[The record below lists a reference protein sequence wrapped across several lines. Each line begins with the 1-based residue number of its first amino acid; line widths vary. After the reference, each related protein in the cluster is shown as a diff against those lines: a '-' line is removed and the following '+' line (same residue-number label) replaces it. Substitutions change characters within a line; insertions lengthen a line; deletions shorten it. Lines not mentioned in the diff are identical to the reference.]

1 MTKVKEKIC
10 VIIPALNEEASI
22 PKVLGDISRDWIA
35 EIVVVDNGSRDNT
48 AKNAR
53 EAGATVLSEPRRGYG
68 SACLA
73 GIEYLKNLSEPPAI
87 VVFLDAD
94 YSDFPEQIPEVVGPI
109 LHQNMDMVIGSRALG
124 KRAKGSMTIPQVF
137 GNKLATTL
145 LKWIYGAHFTDLG
158 PFRAIRFSTLT
169 DLKMIDTNY
178 GWTVEMQVKAAKQK
192 INFTE
197 VPVNYRERIG
207 ISKVSGTVKG
217 VFMAGYKII
226 WTIFKYSV

>member
-1 MTKVKEKIC
+1 MAKIKEKIC

-22 PKVLGDISRDWIA
+22 PKVLVDIPSDWIA
-35 EIVVVDNGSRDNT
+35 EVVVVDNGSKDNT
-48 AKNAR
+48 AKSAR

-73 GIEYLKNLSEPPAI
+73 GIEYLKNLPEPPTI

-94 YSDFPEQIPEVVGPI
+94 YSDFPNQIPEVLEPI
-109 LHQNMDMVIGSRALG
+109 LNQNMDMVIGSRALG

-158 PFRAIRFSTLT
+158 PFRAIRFSTL
-169 DLKMIDTNY
+169 LHLNMIDTNY

-192 INFTE
+192 IKFTE

>member
-10 VIIPALNEEASI
+10 VIIPAWNEEASI

>member
-1 MTKVKEKIC
+1 MAKIKEKIC

-22 PKVLGDISRDWIA
+22 PKVLGDIPSDWIA
-35 EIVVVDNGSRDNT
+35 EVVVVDNGSKDNT

-73 GIEYLKNLSEPPAI
+73 GIEYLKNLPEPPAI

-94 YSDFPEQIPEVVGPI
+94 YSDFPDQIPEVVGPI
-109 LHQNMDMVIGSRALG
+109 LNHDMDMVIGSRALG

-145 LKWIYGAHFTDLG
+145 LKWIYGADFTDLG
-158 PFRAIRFSTLT
+158 PFRAIRFSTL
-169 DLKMIDTNY
+169 LQLNMIDTNY

-192 INFTE
+192 IKFTE